1 MLFINHENELTW
13 DKKFQGLYF
22 YAIWMPFNRKVIRM
36 LDTVSDNLPN
46 VPLFA
51 IDVVYFKSFCKRFN
65 IITVPTTLI
74 MENGKEVKRIQ
85 GVTHS
90 KEFVAIFSD
99 ICTE

>member
-13 DKKFQGLYF
+13 NNKYQGLYF
-22 YAIWMPFNRKVIRM
+22 YATWMPFNQKVICM
-36 LDTVSDNLPN
+36 LDMVSDNLPN

-51 IDVVYFKSFCKRFN
+51 IDVDHFKSFCKRFD
-65 IITVPTTLI
+65 ITTIPTILI

-90 KEFVAIFSD
+90 KEFVATFSD